1 MLLAA
6 IENGFLKMARPRN
19 GRRWKRMRRPA
30 HCVRKRFAPGSR
42 LAPQRKSCVIT
53 RIVLRCGYELSGS
66 WLKRW
71 RERHSAEKCG
81 IGFRTCRNFRWDGKP
96 RWPELLL

>member
-30 HCVRKRFAPGSR
+30 RFVRKRFAPGSR

-53 RIVLRCGYELSGS
+53 RIVLRCGHELSGS
-66 WLKRW
+66 WLKRR
-71 RERHSAEKCG
+71 RERRSAAKRG
-81 IGFRTCRNFRWDGKP
+81 AGFCAGRDFRWDGKP
-96 RWPELLL
+96 LWPELLL